1 VDLLMLIECVC
12 CDGRTI
18 NEDCGRYVVSP
29 HIGKDGGIRPIIE
42 VLDSMG
48 RTTASANLLTD

>member
-18 NEDCGRYVVSP
+18 NEDCGREYGEGYV
-29 HIGKDGGIRPIIE
+29 
-42 VLDSMG
+42 LLLG
-48 RTTASANLLTD
+48 R